1 MKESFFKL
9 SFAVVL
15 VTVVLPLMSP
25 GCGGKEEYNAGYYY
39 VKIPGFSDSDYI
51 AMLDSGNAEMQY
63 NAICYLH
70 DNANSSTAPIDVD
83 SLKGTRQYDSTLGIY
98 NKVYALMNSE
108 NSWVSSAAIRY
119 CNSFAY
125 NRRAFV
131 DQVLMNNDSSLN
143 TQLQIV
149 NSLASDTL
157 DNEVL
162 YRKKFNFLQRQPS
175 WLMQNSAYL
184 LLNNMV
190 NPPADEL
197 MGEYARNSR
206 NYKRYLIIDALSW
219 HITDTVFSF
228 LSREYSFTKDERTRE
243 IIFQVMVRAKNENL
257 SFQWYKDHFAIVEK
271 NMDKFVYPVFVAD
284 NEIYCRIVLLA
295 IEKGW
300 KPSSFLVPEDE
311 GESSG
316 KPALY
321 VHLYSNK
328 IAENREDSIVIKS
341 LARVKKIEDAILG
354 RPDLKNEWLAYQSWA
369 EKRPLPAELVKKHAA
384 MTEEY
389 LRQTRLLF
397 QEYKV
402 DTVHASYY
410 MQQVRSGEE
419 SLHKGKYRKD

>member
-1 MKESFFKL
+1 VKESIFKL
-9 SFAVVL
+9 TVVVVL
-15 VTVVLPLMSP
+15 VTGVFPLMSP
-25 GCGGKEEYNAGYYY
+25 GCGGKEGNNVGYYY
-39 VKIPGFSDSDYI
+39 VRIPGFSDSDYI

-70 DNANSSTAPIDVD
+70 DNSNSSPAPIDID
-83 SLKGTRQYDSTLGIY
+83 SLKGTKQYDSTLRIY

-119 CNSFAY
+119 CNGFAY

-131 DQVLMNNDSSLN
+131 DQVLRNNDSSLN

-149 NSLASDTL
+149 NSLVSDTL
-157 DNEVL
+157 VFDSL
-162 YRKKFNFLQRQPS
+162 YRNKFDLLQRQPS

-184 LLNNMV
+184 LLNNMA

-206 NYKRYLIIDALSW
+206 NYKRYLILDALSW
-219 HITDTVFSF
+219 NITDTVFSF
-228 LSREYSFTKDERTRE
+228 LSREYSFTQDERTRDM
-243 IIFQVMVRAKNENL
+243 IFQVMVRAKNENL
-257 SFQWYKDHFAIVEK
+257 SFQWYKDHFVIVEK
-271 NMDKFVYPVFVAD
+271 NMDKFVYAVFVAD

-300 KPSSFLVPEDE
+300 KPSSLLVPEDG
-311 GESSG
+311 GELSG

-328 IAENREDSIVIKS
+328 IAENGEDSSVIKS
-341 LARVKKIEDAILG
+341 LARVKKIEDALLG
-354 RPDLKNEWLAYQSWA
+354 RPDLKNEWLAYQAWA

-389 LRQTRLLF
+389 LRKTRLLF
-397 QEYKV
+397 QQYKV
-402 DTVHASYY
+402 DTVHASFY

-419 SLHKGKYRKD
+419 SLHKGKYRKG